1 MRGGAPAAPDQAVR
15 REALDISRSFIV
27 QAPAGSGKT
36 ELLIQRFLALLG
48 TAREPEAVLA
58 ITFTRK
64 AAGEMRERVLAAIDA
79 AVRGVAARDPNH
91 ALTLQLALAAAER
104 DTRFEWRLR
113 ENPGRLRI
121 QTIDALNAQITSR
134 MPWLARFGGQ
144 PGVVDDASEL
154 YAEAARR
161 TVELLEHDAGT
172 GEALSRVALHLDN
185 DLRRLRGMLVS
196 LLAKRDQWLR
206 HVGAGAGHE
215 DLRAYFEES
224 IALAIEPKLAAVD
237 RALPPDVVPELVSC
251 FNFAAES
258 KGGAAW
264 SGVAADAKRLAELL
278 LTQGGQWRKSVTEGQ
293 GFPASA
299 RGEKATMLRVL
310 GRLAREEE
318 LCAALRAASELPK
331 PEFKQRQWEALE
343 ALFVVLPTAAAQLKM
358 VFRERRQVD
367 FVEVAEAARRAM
379 GDRGAPTDLAM
390 YLGERYQHLL
400 VDEAQDTSLSQVT
413 LLELLVAGWST
424 GDGSTVFVV
433 GDPMQSIYRFREA
446 DVGLFLKLR
455 QDGLNGAQ
463 LTPLRLTANFRSR
476 PEVTGWV
483 NQAFAAVFPQREEI
497 TAGAVAYSASEPVRP
512 GSRGAAVK
520 VHPLFDP
527 DMDLEAD
534 LVGQLVEEAKGSR
547 TAILVRAR
555 THAVAIVEELKRRGI
570 QYRAVDLDPL
580 SARPVVNDLMAL
592 TRALLHVGDRTA
604 WLAVLRAPWCGLRL
618 NELLEIAQ
626 RAGKGTILDAL
637 QSSDAP
643 RVVHVREAMRAG
655 LRRVRRIPLREAVQA
670 AWIDLG
676 GPLCLDNA
684 AAAEDARCFLALLER
699 HDQAGEL
706 ADVTML
712 EEHASRLYAKP
723 DPEADGSV
731 EIMTIHK
738 AKGLEFDTVIV
749 PGLGRGPGRDR
760 RPLLR
765 WCEFETAEGPR
776 LLMAPIEASD
786 DDQDALYEYLRK
798 VDMERARHETARLMY
813 VAATRAREKL
823 HLIGHVRRQEDTMR
837 NPFSGSL
844 LDLLWPA
851 VKDIYEQAFAQEGP
865 AGQLMLGLTGKL
877 SQSIQRL
884 AELPA
889 RARLADEG
897 QAGALEEDEQ
907 TLERVVG
914 TVTHGF
920 LDRIGRNGFEWWRA
934 MGEPARRSA
943 IEGVL
948 LASGLPGAEVAEG
961 VERVKSLLECVE
973 RSERGRWILA
983 RRDGASNELAVNRG
997 ETRQVIDRT
1006 FVEDGV
1012 RWIIDYKTG
1021 KGAGYREQLESYART
1036 LRAMERLPVRLGV
1049 YFPAADE
1056 WEEWIADEPAL

>member
-1 MRGGAPAAPDQAVR
+1 
-15 REALDISRSFIV
+15 
-27 QAPAGSGKT
+27 
-36 ELLIQRFLALLG
+36 
-48 TAREPEAVLA
+48 
-58 ITFTRK
+58 
-64 AAGEMRERVLAAIDA
+64 VLAAIDA
-79 AVRGVAARDPNH
+79 AMRGVAAKDQNH

-104 DTRFEWRLR
+104 DTRFQWQLR

-144 PGVVDDASEL
+144 PQVVEDASEL

-161 TVELLEHDAGT
+161 TVELLEDEAELGDAV
-172 GEALSRVALHLDN
+172 SCVALHLDN
-185 DLRRLRGMLVS
+185 DLRRLRSMLVS

-215 DLRAYFEES
+215 DLRAYLEES
-224 IALAIEPKLAAVD
+224 IALAIEPKLKAVEQ
-237 RALPPDVVPELVSC
+237 ALPPEAIPELVRC
-251 FNFAAES
+251 FNFAAET
-258 KGGAAW
+258 KGGAPW
-264 SGVAADAKRLAELL
+264 TGVAADAKRLAELL
-278 LTQGGQWRKSVTEGQ
+278 LTQGGQWRSTVTEKQ
-293 GFPASA
+293 GFPPSA
-299 RGEKATMLRVL
+299 RGEKAAMMRVL
-310 GRLAREEE
+310 GRLSREAE
-318 LCAALRAASELPK
+318 LRAALRVAAELPK

-379 GDRGAPTDLAM
+379 GDREAPTDLAM
-390 YLGERYQHLL
+390 SLGERYEHLL
-400 VDEAQDTSLSQVT
+400 VDEAQDTSISQVT
-413 LLELLVAGWST
+413 LLELLVAGWSA
-424 GDGSTVFVV
+424 GDGRTVFVV

-455 QDGLNGAQ
+455 QDGLQ
-463 LTPLRLTANFRSR
+463 EMRLEPLRLTANFRSR

-483 NQAFAAVFPQREEI
+483 NQAFEAVFPNREDI
-497 TAGAVAYSASEPVRP
+497 TAGAVSYAASEPVREAA
-512 GSRGAAVK
+512 RAVAVK
-520 VHPLFDP
+520 VHPMFDP
-527 DMDLEAD
+527 DMDVEAE
-534 LVGQLVEEAKGSR
+534 LIGKLAEESTGSR

-570 QYRAVDLDPL
+570 RYRAVNLDPL

-618 NELLEIAQ
+618 NELLELAQ
-626 RAGKGTILDAL
+626 AAGKGTILDAL
-637 QSSDAP
+637 RSSQAP
-643 RVVHVREAMRAG
+643 RAVRVREAMLAG
-655 LRRVRRIPLREAVQA
+655 LRSVRRAPLREVVQA
-670 AWIDLG
+670 VWMDLG
-676 GPLCLDNA
+676 GPLCLENA

-712 EEHASRLYAKP
+712 EEHAGRLYAKP
-723 DPEADGSV
+723 DPEAGGLV

-765 WCEFETAEGPR
+765 WCEVETKQGPR

-786 DDQDALYEYLRK
+786 DDEDALYEYLRK
-798 VDMERARHETARLMY
+798 LEGEKARHETARLMY

-823 HLIGHVRRQEDTMR
+823 HLIGHVRQQEGVMK
-837 NPFSGSL
+837 NPFPGSL

-851 VKDIYEQAFAQEGP
+851 VQEAYEKEFAKGG
-865 AGQLMLGLTGKL
+865 AGGQMMLRLTSKL
-877 SQSIQRL
+877 SQSIKRL

-889 RARLADEG
+889 RVRATDEAA
-897 QAGALEEDEQ
+897 AGVLEDDGQ

-920 LDRIGRNGFEWWRA
+920 LDRIGREGLEWWGA
-934 MGEPARRSA
+934 MGAQARAAA

-948 LASGLPGAEVAEG
+948 LASGLSGDEVAEG
-961 VERVKSLLECVE
+961 VERVTSILQGVE

-983 RRDGASNELAVNRG
+983 RRDGASNELAVSRG
-997 ETRQVIDRT
+997 DARQVIDRT

-1021 KGAGYREQLESYART
+1021 AGVGYREQLDSYART

-1056 WEEWIADEPAL
+1056 WEEWSAEELAL